1 MNDKLKDRKE
11 SQDEKHPFPA
21 GDKEHGEGNY
31 KAAREYDEATRQ
43 FAKSGK
49 VEERSVKT
57 GATNDVDIAITGGDL
72 KPGDIVINWPD
83 EYTDRIGEKVEINDP
98 NFDGEKVREAREKKE
113 RTTATVT
120 VTSTRRS
127 GEEQ

>member
-11 SQDEKHPFPA
+11 SQDEKHPFPP

-49 VEERSVKT
+49 VEGAAKAARPRSSKE
-57 GATNDVDIAITGGDL
+57 AEDIENAEAEG
-72 KPGDIVINWPD
+72 KS
-83 EYTDRIGEKVEINDP
+83 RSKGED
-98 NFDGEKVREAREKKE
+98 
-113 RTTATVT
+113 
-120 VTSTRRS
+120 S
-127 GEEQ
+127 GRGTQGR